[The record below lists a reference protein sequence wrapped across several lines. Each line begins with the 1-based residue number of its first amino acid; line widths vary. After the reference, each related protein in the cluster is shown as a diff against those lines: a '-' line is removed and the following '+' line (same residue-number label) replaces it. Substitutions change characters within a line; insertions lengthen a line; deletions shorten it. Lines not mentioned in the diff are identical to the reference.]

1 MPKPKIKTRE
11 DEQIEKFVKHL
22 EAEDKK
28 RYEVK
33 FDSKVTARYSA
44 DSMVTA
50 RYSAEDKK
58 RYEVKFDSKVTAR
71 YSADSMVTARYSAD
85 VEMIQTYDMDIRK
98 ILEDQILKD
107 MDIPKE
113 LMHGRQNR

>member
-1 MPKPKIKTRE
+1 MTLTKDEIDLIATSLCEEEANKPV

-22 EAEDKK
+22 E
-28 RYEVK
+28 
-33 FDSKVTARYSA
+33 
-44 DSMVTA
+44 
-50 RYSAEDKK
+50 AEDKK